1 MLPEQYGK
9 YTLLHR
15 LGMGG
20 MAEVFMARAICEGG
34 FEKLLAIKRLLP
46 FCTQNEQTILLLADE
61 ARIAVRLSHPNIV
74 QIFDFGRVDDSY
86 FIAMEYVEGLDL
98 KSLVRLDEVTSAPV
112 PLGVGLY
119 IITSML
125 DALDFAHTRCGEGGT
140 PLGII
145 HRDVSPHNVLVSR
158 DGQVKLTDFGVAR
171 AEISLHVSRVGDIK
185 GKFSFM
191 PPEQVCG
198 SDIDHRVDIFAA
210 GAILYELIS
219 GRQAFRAASIIEQLN
234 LLRHDVEPPSKY
246 VPEIPPALDQI
257 CLKALA
263 NDPEQRFSS
272 AAEFAS
278 ALRELMTP
286 ALLKSCTPTASLA
299 QLVEER
305 IEENRLQHNESS
317 GVMSFSD
324 YQLPESSLIAQDVT
338 VVKKGMQED
347 PHGIRGR
354 LPGVESTP
362 VSEVSQVLSSMPTR
376 ELPIQQQ
383 LSLVRALDLVP
394 VPDGAMDEFDEDEDE
409 DEAETHVLLRKPDG
423 SFQKRDSHPDM
434 TLKSDR
440 GPAPPARPQGD
451 SQVPLAPPRGKPLKA
466 PPASEVTQL
475 KTRKLLQI
483 EDRRGEGAQHGENS
497 GHVVLGPQA
506 PKVPSAPLQQMRS
519 VELDPLF
526 KSMMHETSPLV
537 QPDLKDTPS
546 FSSDKRAPLASIEST
561 ELELGAT
568 AWRSPKGQLSGAWM
582 VLMLFVSFILGIV
595 IAFFL
600 TDV

>member
-246 VPEIPPALDQI
+246 VSEIPPALDKI

-272 AAEFAS
+272 AAEFAN

-338 VVKKGMQED
+338 VVKKGLQED

-354 LPGVESTP
+354 LPGRENTP
-362 VSEVSQVLSSMPTR
+362 PSEVSQILSSMPTR

-383 LSLVRALDLVP
+383 LSLVRALDP
-394 VPDGAMDEFDEDEDE
+394 VPLPDGVIEEDELDE

-423 SFQKRDSHPDM
+423 SFQEREGHQNVKLR
-434 TLKSDR
+434 TDR
-440 GPAPPARPQGD
+440 APAPPARPKGGSQG
-451 SQVPLAPPRGKPLKA
+451 QLAPPRGKTLKV
-466 PPASEVTQL
+466 PPASEATQL
-475 KTRKLLQI
+475 KTRKLPQL
-483 EDRRGEGAQHGENS
+483 ENRRRGGSQHGENS
-497 GHVVLGPQA
+497 GHVILEPQA
-506 PKVPSAPLQQMRS
+506 SKVPPAPLQQTRS

-526 KSMMHETSPLV
+526 KSMMRETELLV
-537 QPDLKDTPS
+537 EPDLKDTPS
-546 FSSDKRAPLASIEST
+546 FSSDKRAPLTSIEST

-568 AWRSPKGQLSGAWM
+568 ARRPPKGKLSGAWM